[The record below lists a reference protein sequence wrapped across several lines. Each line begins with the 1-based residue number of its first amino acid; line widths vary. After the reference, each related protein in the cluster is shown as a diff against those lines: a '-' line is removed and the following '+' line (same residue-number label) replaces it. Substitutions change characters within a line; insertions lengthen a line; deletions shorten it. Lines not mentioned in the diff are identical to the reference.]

1 MLVNAGNGTTKGAEL
16 LATYERG
23 PWFGWL
29 AYSYSHSTRVDQ
41 PGGERR
47 LFDFDQPHDL
57 NIAGSR
63 RFGKDGKWTLSAR
76 FRLVSGMPT
85 TPVKAAFYDSDADVY
100 FPAYGEVNSER
111 APMHHQLDLRI
122 DKSWKWGPVKMTKF
136 FDVQNAYLND
146 TVVGYYYNF
155 DYTQRGAFRMLP
167 IIPTAGLRGE
177 F

>member
-1 MLVNAGNGTTKGAEL
+1 V
-16 LATYERG
+16 R
-23 PWFGWL
+23 
-29 AYSYSHSTRVDQ
+29 
-41 PGGERR
+41 
-47 LFDFDQPHDL
+47 
-57 NIAGSR
+57 
-63 RFGKDGKWTLSAR
+63 
-76 FRLVSGMPT
+76 
-85 TPVKAAFYDSDADVY
+85 AALYDSDADTY
-100 FPAYGEVNSER
+100 LPAYGEVNSER

-122 DKSWKWGPVKMTKF
+122 DKAWNWGPVKMTKF